1 MSHKFFTV
9 EEADSLI
16 GFLETTLE
24 RIKRNRQ
31 SYLWLQEEIA
41 ILKVI
46 VECGSNTRENKPKSE
61 TINRD
66 ALELE
71 EKLRQFKSVER
82 EIEKGKAAITNSG
95 CIIRDEDHGMIDF
108 FSIQNNTVVYLCWRK
123 GEDSVRYWHSIH
135 DDFDARQPLLKSPST

>member
-24 RIKRNRQ
+24 RIKRNKQRF
-31 SYLWLQEEIA
+31 LWLQEEIS

-46 VECGSNTRENKPKSE
+46 VECGANTKENKPKGE
-61 TINRD
+61 GVNGY

-71 EKLRQFKSVER
+71 EKLRQFIAVER
-82 EIEKGKAAITNSG
+82 EIEKGKTAITDSG
-95 CIIRDEDHGMIDF
+95 CIIRDEDKGMIDF

-123 GEDSVRYWHSIH
+123 GEESVRYWHSIH
-135 DDFDARQPLLKSPST
+135 DDFESRQPLLKSPST

>member
-31 SYLWLQEEIA
+31 RYLWLQEEIS

-46 VECGSNTRENKPKSE
+46 VGCGANTRENKPKGE
-61 TINRD
+61 NVNGDTI
-66 ALELE
+66 ELE
-71 EKLRQFKSVER
+71 DKLQQFKEVEK
-82 EIEKGKAAITNSG
+82 EIEKGKAAITDSG
-95 CIIRDEDHGMIDF
+95 CIIRDEDKGMIDF

-123 GEDSVRYWHSIH
+123 GEDSVRFWHSIH
-135 DDFDARQPLLKSPST
+135 DDFDSRQPLLKSPST

>member
-9 EEADSLI
+9 EEADTLI

-31 SYLWLQEEIA
+31 RYLWLQEEIS

-46 VECGSNTRENKPKSE
+46 VECGANTQENKPKGESV
-61 TINRD
+61 NGD
-66 ALELE
+66 ALEFE
-71 EKLRQFKSVER
+71 DKLQQFKAVER
-82 EIEKGKAAITNSG
+82 EIEKGKAAITDSG
-95 CIIRDEDHGMIDF
+95 CIIRDEDKAMIDF

-123 GEDSVRYWHSIH
+123 GEDSVRFWHSIH
-135 DDFDARQPLLKSPST
+135 DDFESRQPLLNSPST